1 MDEDAQQENR
11 CINEEMALAAIEFLR
26 AIITVDPPF
35 IEMRGLPQCAADG
48 VRSIQLMLPK
58 AIVFLLSIVTIVLF
72 SSCIDVVA
80 ESIGSSVSVEQRPI
94 FKKINLV
101 DVRRRRTPNPPGWEE
116 YDGSTYT
123 RERGYGW
130 LTDLRGQGWDGG
142 GGGMMILPN
151 GIKASPVTL
160 GRLDLANWQGS
171 HQENLPIVFRIDL
184 PNGWYKVTCTSVDP
198 DNAPLP
204 LVDQRSV
211 KFRANGVV
219 FAGPNYGAPLKVEG
233 NRLIE
238 GSGIVEVINGEL
250 RIVVGDPA
258 YGGWTWDYE
267 GPWYRGWKSWLGKR
281 GNSRYAIGWQQT
293 LARFVDPGFHS
304 LRFNSLVIEQVS
316 PPAEEATLVFRDFMN
331 RDDDPNINTGL
342 QAGDHWFRVPP
353 HPSFPQG
360 PHVDLFKT
368 SIRLVSGPLIK
379 ESVSLIQKKLSPS
392 SGVIR
397 YSTRVSL
404 FTGQG
409 SKIHSG
415 SQEAG
420 LLILGEPNALNDFT
434 STFIGIAFDRQVPET
449 PGGVILRV
457 GNGIDGFLT
466 DLRIE
471 EEFLPFQITEGEYAI
486 EVDHDV
492 ESNMLRR
499 VQINGFDITYLFSH
513 DILNQRISKGL
524 FGIQSIL
531 NPRGSGVTLQQ
542 FYWFYRVEVL

>member
-1 MDEDAQQENR
+1 MRGPPQCVADG
-11 CINEEMALAAIEFLR
+11 LR
-26 AIITVDPPF
+26 AIPP
-35 IEMRGLPQCAADG
+35 IIRH
-48 VRSIQLMLPK
+48 SI
-58 AIVFLLSIVTIVLF
+58 AFLISIVTIVLY
-72 SSCIDVVA
+72 SSSIVVVA
-80 ESIGSSVSVEQRPI
+80 ESTGSSASVEKNPI
-94 FKKINLV
+94 YKKINLV
-101 DVRRRRTPNPPGWEE
+101 DVRRRRTLNPPGWEE
-116 YDGSTYT
+116 YDGSRYT
-123 RERGYGW
+123 KERGYGW

-151 GIKASPVTL
+151 GLKASPVTL
-160 GRLDLANWQGS
+160 GRLELGNWQGT

-184 PNGWYKVTCTSVDP
+184 PDGWYKVTCTSVDP

-258 YGGWTWDYE
+258 YGGWTWVYE
-267 GPWYRGWKSWLGKR
+267 GPWYRGWTDWFGKR
-281 GNSRYAIGWQQT
+281 GNSRYAIGWHQT

-316 PPAEEATLVFRDFMN
+316 PPAEEATLVFKDFMN
-331 RDDDPNINTGL
+331 RDDDPDINTGL
-342 QAGDHWFRVPP
+342 QAGDHWVRVPP

-360 PHVDLFKT
+360 PRVDLYRT
-368 SIRLVSGPLIK
+368 SIRIVSGPLIR
-379 ESVSLIQKKLSPS
+379 ETVSLVQKKSSPS
-392 SGVIR
+392 TGVIR

-420 LLILGEPNALNDFT
+420 LLILGEPNGLNDFT

-466 DLRIE
+466 DLKIV
-471 EEFLPFQITEGEYAI
+471 EEFLPFKITEGEYEI
-486 EVDHDV
+486 RVDHDV
-492 ESNMLRR
+492 EGNMLRR
-499 VQINGFDITYLFSH
+499 IQINGFNITYLFS
-513 DILNQRISKGL
+513 LESLKQRISKGF
-524 FGIQSIL
+524 FGVRSVL
-531 NPRGSGVTLQQ
+531 NPRGSGVTLRQ
-542 FYWFYRVEVL
+542 FYWYYRVEVL